1 MTSTRRAHPW
11 RTEVEPTPDDGLSST
26 SRVQTDHLRAIATA
40 RGAQRLGALDPPLL
54 LRVTSVLGLLLD
66 LP

>member
-1 MTSTRRAHPW
+1 M
-11 RTEVEPTPDDGLSST
+11 
-26 SRVQTDHLRAIATA
+26 QTDHLRAIATA